1 MRIILIRHGQSTG
14 NTERRFQGQSKDPRF
29 HLTELGK
36 QQARKLKQRFIN
48 ENIAPTHIYSSP
60 LKRVKE
66 TAEIIADGTNIAIQ
80 YSDDLQEYLRKNG
93 LVKVLKFPGVIA
105 HQGSLLSKT
114 DDGWKD
120 NLKRIKQNSGKGNT
134 IKV

>member
-1 MRIILIRHGQSTG
+1 MRLQPGG
-14 NTERRFQGQSKDPRF
+14 KD
-29 HLTELGK
+29 
-36 QQARKLKQRFIN
+36 
-48 ENIAPTHIYSSP
+48 IAVPKYTVKP
-60 LKRVKE
+60 L
-66 TAEIIADGTNIAIQ
+66 DGGDEFDIDCK
-80 YSDDLQEYLRKNG
+80 SDDLQEYLRKNG